1 MAHQEA
7 STRSE
12 FTRLDELAGRGRATR
27 DWRNRSKAY
36 YFIVTEERSMAPA
49 TNSTIGADAPS
60 SAEAAAEKE
69 SDRAMPAHRA
79 PLIGESARQTRGPRV
94 VGTARAES
102 GSRWRGYETGTA
114 KKGEGIEMTGR
125 SHL

>member
-1 MAHQEA
+1 VDGRTSPRPPRLYTQVPAPVGWI
-7 STRSE
+7 SSE
-12 FTRLDELAGRGRATR
+12 IYARRAEELPRFCC
-27 DWRNRSKAY
+27 WE
-36 YFIVTEERSMAPA
+36 I
-49 TNSTIGADAPS
+49 
-60 SAEAAAEKE
+60 AALARKTE

-102 GSRWRGYETGTA
+102 DSRWRGYETGTA
-114 KKGEGIEMTGR
+114 KKGEGIEMRGR